1 MSQDPVSRRVREA
14 REAEGRSVQWMADRL
29 GIHRNT
35 YHQIESGKTELSVPC
50 LKLISELTKRPIG
63 WFVYGDDAAESIDE
77 RHRKEIAKIRKLLVA
92 LPPSIRSL
100 FFKHAVESLE
110 FLEQYIKHR

>member
-1 MSQDPVSRRVREA
+1 MSQDPVSRRIREA
-14 REAEGRSVQWMADRL
+14 REAEGRSVQWMADKL

-35 YHQIESGKTELSVPC
+35 FHSIEAGKIELSVPR

-63 WFVYGDDAAESIDE
+63 WFVYGDDAAEAIDD

-92 LPPSIRSL
+92 LPPQIRSL
-100 FFKHAVESLE
+100 FFKIAIEQLE